1 MTPSMPEGLD
11 FRATLPPQVAAG
23 DSVRVTLR
31 LTNTGAAPRDVYLT
45 GREIAYDVVVS
56 AADGTRVW
64 RRLEGESVQAI
75 LQIRTL
81 PPGGSLTFHA
91 AWNGRTAAGEP
102 APPGEYTVRGYL
114 PTDDAR
120 LETPPVPLRI
130 VGR

>member
-1 MTPSMPEGLD
+1 MTPSIPPGLD

-31 LTNTGAAPRDVYLT
+31 LTNTGAAPRDVYLM
-45 GREIAYDVVVS
+45 GREIAYDVVVL
-56 AADGTRVW
+56 APDGSPVW
-64 RRLEGESVQAI
+64 SRLAGETVPAI

-91 AWNGRTAAGEP
+91 AWSGRTAGGRP